1 MVIDSLRLLKTILFT
16 FTACLEADSAPVSVS
31 ITRAQRHP
39 FYRQKCTSAPGLPC
53 FVRTAVLPFHSNEM
67 RARNPLLHNAYRSG
81 VYSCF
86 LDGASCFYGLFCPCC
101 LNASNLA
108 KVRKEHCT
116 IFHCIFCVSPFWTRQ
131 LVKEK
136 QGIPLSYD
144 QDCVLTVVCTPCII
158 CQDARELNWETYGN
172 EGSDHA

>member
-1 MVIDSLRLLKTILFT
+1 
-16 FTACLEADSAPVSVS
+16 
-31 ITRAQRHP
+31 
-39 FYRQKCTSAPGLPC
+39 
-53 FVRTAVLPFHSNEM
+53 M

-144 QDCVLTVVCTPCII
+144 QDCVLTVVCTPCVI